1 MSALPF
7 LLPLLGG
14 LTLGLGA
21 LWLLYSLG
29 RIAGISGI
37 AWGALAGPDRDW
49 RWLFLAGLLGGG
61 AVTHWL
67 FKMPLPAEST
77 ASLGLLISSGLLVGF
92 GTRFGGGCTSGHG
105 VCSATRSG
113 WWRMKAWSAI
123 FAGMLFGLG
132 LTLSG
137 MSDPLKVLGFLDVS
151 GDWIPDLALVMGG
164 ALIVSLATTPWVLK
178 HRAPRFASQFH
189 VPTIRTID
197 QRLAIGAMLFGIGW
211 GLSGYC
217 PGPAIVSLLYG
228 YESTM
233 IFCLA
238 MAAGML
244 LEAALRRSKVA

>member
-1 MSALPF
+1 
-7 LLPLLGG
+7 
-14 LTLGLGA
+14 
-21 LWLLYSLG
+21 
-29 RIAGISGI
+29 
-37 AWGALAGPDRDW
+37 
-49 RWLFLAGLLGGG
+49 
-61 AVTHWL
+61 
-67 FKMPLPAEST
+67 
-77 ASLGLLISSGLLVGF
+77 
-92 GTRFGGGCTSGHG
+92 
-105 VCSATRSG
+105 
-113 WWRMKAWSAI
+113 MKDWSAI
-123 FAGMLFGLG
+123 SGGMLFGLG

-151 GDWIPDLALVMGG
+151 GDWIPDLSLVMGG

-178 HRAPRFASQFH
+178 RSAPRFASQFH
-189 VPTIRTID
+189 VPTIRSID
-197 QRLAIGAMLFGIGW
+197 KRLAIGAMLFGIGW